1 MGRFR
6 YEVQGSRFEGEAV
19 RCSPNAVSGGIIACM
34 VAAGK
39 LERLW
44 IDAQEWALG
53 RMHGQWA
60 RMRRGPATASH
71 LATGLDGERA
81 AYFELKRRGL
91 KVVARRWTNARLRG
105 DVDLIGWDGD
115 MLCFIEVKT
124 RTERDLSPAESAV
137 DEEKRATVRGL
148 ARAFLRS
155 LNESERVMA
164 RVRFDVV
171 SVYSIDGASE
181 FEVFQNAFGWQ

>member
-1 MGRFR
+1 M
-6 YEVQGSRFEGEAV
+6 A
-19 RCSPNAVSGGIIACM
+19 
-34 VAAGK
+34 AAGK
-39 LERLW
+39 IERLW

-164 RVRFDVV
+164 RVRWAGPASLRSSRMPSGGSDGIIFAGTM
-171 SVYSIDGASE
+171 GASSVSNGE
-181 FEVFQNAFGWQ
+181 EPLHGGFTR

>member
-1 MGRFR
+1 
-6 YEVQGSRFEGEAV
+6 
-19 RCSPNAVSGGIIACM
+19 M

-53 RMHGQWA
+53 RMGLWA

-91 KVVARRWTNARLRG
+91 KVVARRWTNARVRG

-115 MLCFIEVKT
+115 LLCFIEVKT
-124 RTERDLSPAESAV
+124 RTARDLSPAESAV
-137 DEEKRATVRGL
+137 DEEKRMMVRNL
-148 ARAFLRS
+148 ARAYLRS
-155 LNESERVMA
+155 LPESQRATA

-181 FEVFQNAFGWQ
+181 LRSSRMPSGGSDGIALVGTQGAFPVSNRGEPLHGGFRG